1 MATPSLFPLFLKAQS
16 GGGGVPP
23 DLSGATIIA
32 ADDVEVFILS
42 EYTAEVEQ
50 EVTAQ
55 AEPGEIT
62 AVVEG
67 EVEAEVDC

>member
-1 MATPSLFPLFLKAQS
+1 MATPSLFPQFLKAQS
-16 GGGGVPP
+16 GGSPP

-32 ADDVEVFILS
+32 ADDVEVIVLA

-55 AEPGEIT
+55 VESGEVT

-67 EVEAEVDC
+67 EVDAEVDC